1 MKNTLLPSRPDHA
14 GDCVNMRPCAS
25 VRDGY
30 LEPVMAQAL
39 IDCRP
44 WKTVGIHI
52 EDNGIMTELFA
63 DGSVLGACSHRI
75 DEDTPPPY
83 VVADWL
89 EGEIIDSYRC
99 SDGYVILT
107 DKAMY
112 RAEYDGA
119 GILRCKV
126 NVDVTE
132 YPVPVLSVMSETSM
146 SLPVGAF
153 RLSGSYGQGS
163 VRLQAADADRL
174 RDALYEAYAGGVAD
188 AGSDGQYIA
197 PVLARYRL
205 FDRAGNMVMESV
217 PKLLVPTGRHDRSMT
232 TVLSVDTAG
241 GYVLPGGVSVP
252 LFKIGVTL
260 PAATGGVAGQRVGR
274 LEVQV
279 TPCIHSVDPDLSA
292 VHRLDTSSGRLM
304 LHAVLPG
311 CGSSSG
317 KATARYRRDVMKALA
332 GCDSLF
338 ETVLSVSDPFKGSGD
353 AGGRTL
359 QVMPVARSLKE
370 ERSLLSRAVC
380 GDVPCWLT
388 RCMLPHTVSGR
399 VARRDG
405 DTTVM
410 GNLSVVLFAGHP
422 MEYYANHGSE
432 PDDIETVAVVTF
444 SDGRRLVTRGG
455 GHTWAD
461 MRLSPLVVYPDREA
475 RSISLIAK
483 GSDMKVRGV
492 TLKLEPC
499 GRFACCLDEDV
510 WPVDPVEGVADWEIP
525 VVVDQVIRYPGNI
538 IVYGGDVPG
547 GDISGK
553 EICMG
558 GINALHP
565 VGQPSSS
572 VWESSRS
579 RYNVMGGDGI
589 FTLSM
594 NGFRISSPVRLDS
607 RPVMRRDAVAT
618 VSGGDKGVSVYAI
631 AGGDLVAV
639 SGNKVVTVVRDIDA
653 GMLVW
658 DSVHAEL
665 LAVPCGMPDVS
676 RALVYHVDYAGW
688 STRLLPGVSAVY
700 SSQLVSRVTS
710 MEDGGAL
717 LDMCRQVGEVSRCR
731 YSAQPV
737 LDITHQLRG
746 IPFVDEVTVDIAGS
760 HMDGVVTV
768 EGHHGR
774 EPWSVFSMLMVEG
787 EVNRPLCHHIVMPAR
802 KCVRITVDAVMS
814 VDSRLGGFV
823 VTPVKIMDYDG
834 R

>member
-25 VRDGY
+25 AQEGY
-30 LEPVMAQAL
+30 LEPVMAPAM
-39 IDCRP
+39 IDGRP
-44 WKTVGIHI
+44 WKTVGVYI
-52 EDNGIMTELFA
+52 EDNGIMTELYA
-63 DGSVLGACSHRI
+63 DGSVFGASSHSI
-75 DEDTPPPY
+75 EEEAPLPY

-89 EGEIIDSYRC
+89 DGEIVDSYRC
-99 SDGYVILT
+99 SGGYVILT

-112 RAEYDGA
+112 RADYDEA

-126 NVDVTE
+126 NVDASE
-132 YPVPVLSVMSETSM
+132 YPVPVIGVMSETSM

-153 RLSGSYGQGS
+153 KVSGSYGQGS

-188 AGSDGQYIA
+188 AGGDGQYIA

-217 PKLLVPTGRHDRSMT
+217 PKLIVPTGRHDRSMT

-241 GYVLPGGVSVP
+241 GYVSAGGVSVP

-260 PAATGGVAGQRVGR
+260 PAATGSVAGQRVGR

-292 VHRLDTSSGRLM
+292 VHRLDITSGRLM
-304 LHAVLPG
+304 LQATMPG

-338 ETVLSVSDPFKGSGD
+338 ETVLSVSDPFMVPGT

-370 ERSLLSRAVC
+370 ERLLLSRAVC
-380 GDVPCWLT
+380 SDVPCWLT
-388 RCMLPHTVSGR
+388 RCMLPHTVRGM

-410 GNLSVVLFAGHP
+410 GNLSVGLFTGHT
-422 MEYYANHGSE
+422 MEYYVNHGSE
-432 PDDIETVAVVTF
+432 QDDIETAAVVTF

-461 MRLSPLVVYPDREA
+461 MKLSPLVVYPDREA
-475 RSISLIAK
+475 RSISLLAK
-483 GSDMKVRGV
+483 GSDMKVRSV
-492 TLKLEPC
+492 TLQLEPC

-510 WPVDPVEGVADWEIP
+510 WPVEPVEGAAGWEIP
-525 VVVDQVIRYPGNI
+525 ATIDPVIRYPGNI
-538 IVYGGDVPG
+538 VVYGGDIPG

-572 VWESSRS
+572 AWESSRS
-579 RYNVMGGDGI
+579 RYNVMGEDGI

-594 NGFRISSPVRLDS
+594 NGSKVSSPVRLDS

-618 VSGGDKGVSVYAI
+618 VSGGDKGVRVYAI
-631 AGGDLVAV
+631 AGGDLVVV
-639 SGNKVVTVVRDIDA
+639 SGNKVVTLARDIDA

-658 DSVHAEL
+658 DSIHAEL
-665 LAVPCGMPDVS
+665 TAVPCGMPDVS
-676 RALVYHVDYAGW
+676 RALVYHVDYGGW
-688 STRLLPGVSAVY
+688 STRLLPGISAVY

-710 MEDGGAL
+710 VDDGGAL
-717 LDMCRQVGEVSRCR
+717 LDICREVGDVSCCR
-731 YSAQPV
+731 YSTRPV

-746 IPFVDEVTVDIAGS
+746 IPFVGEVTVDVTGGY
-760 HMDGVVTV
+760 MEGMVTV
-768 EGHHGR
+768 EGHNGR
-774 EPWSVFSMLMVEG
+774 EPWSVFSRLMVEG
-787 EVNRPLCHHIVMPAR
+787 VVNRPLCHHLVMPAR
-802 KCVRITVDAVMS
+802 KCVKVTADAVMS
-814 VDSRLGGFV
+814 RDSRLGGFYV
-823 VTPVKIMDYDG
+823 EPFMIG
-834 R
+834 